1 VTRVV
6 HFSDLHLG
14 IEAHGRP
21 DPATGINQRILDF
34 AARADEVVQ
43 FSLDN
48 AVDVVLFAGDA
59 FRNSHPAPTVQKM
72 LAERVRKLAKAGV
85 HVFLLAGNHD
95 LPRMI
100 ADVTAFSVY
109 SALEAENVTVAER
122 AGLYRVRGRSGA
134 EVQIGAIPHFW
145 PRAVLAKLDEPGD
158 VDRIS
163 HSVVSDTVAS
173 LASKVSPGMPAI
185 LTAHLQ
191 VWEAQSSDAQERYDT
206 TEVRVPVTA
215 LKHDA
220 FSYGALGHVHQR
232 QEFSVVGDRGT
243 FVAYSGSLDR
253 VDFGEEKEEK
263 GFYVVDFDGEGRLA
277 GAPLFR
283 PVAARRFLTIRTE
296 PYGDDPTAEVVS
308 AVERADLADAVVRV
322 YVAASR
328 DRYAVLDKA
337 RVRRA
342 LGAAY
347 EGIIL
352 PSYPEDQME
361 VRDARFAAEMTYQQ
375 ALTEYARSEY
385 GKDADEVIRLGAE
398 VIEEVLGA

>member
-1 VTRVV
+1 MTRVV

-21 DPATGINQRILDF
+21 DPATGINQRVLDF
-34 AARADEVVQ
+34 AARMDEVVQ

-48 AVDVVLFAGDA
+48 DVDVVLFAGDA
-59 FRNSHPAPTVQKM
+59 FKNSHPAPTVQKM
-72 LAERVRKLAKAGV
+72 LAQRVRRLAKAGI

-109 SALEAENVTVAER
+109 SALETENVTVAER

-134 EVQIGAIPHFW
+134 EVQIAAIPHFW
-145 PRAVLAKLDEPGD
+145 PRALLASVGESD
-158 VDRIS
+158 VDRVS
-163 HSVVSDTVAS
+163 YRVVSDTVAG
-173 LASKVSPGMPAI
+173 LAAKVTAGTPAI

-206 TEVRVPVTA
+206 TEVRVPVTS
-215 LKHDA
+215 LKHEA
-220 FSYGALGHVHQR
+220 FGYTALGHVHQR
-232 QEFSVVGDRGT
+232 QEFYENWRRGPL
-243 FVAYSGSLDR
+243 VAYSGSLDR
-253 VDFGEEKEEK
+253 VDFGEQSEDK
-263 GFYVVDFDGEGRLA
+263 GFYVLDYGADGRLA
-277 GAPLFR
+277 RAPEFR
-283 PVAARRFLTIRTE
+283 SVAARRFLTIRTE
-296 PYGDDPTAEVVS
+296 PYCEDPTPEVV
-308 AVERADLADAVVRV
+308 AAIERAGIDDAVVRV
-322 YVAASR
+322 YVAATR
-328 DRYAVLDKA
+328 DRYAILDKPRA
-337 RVRRA
+337 RQA

-352 PSYPEDQME
+352 PSYPDEQIE